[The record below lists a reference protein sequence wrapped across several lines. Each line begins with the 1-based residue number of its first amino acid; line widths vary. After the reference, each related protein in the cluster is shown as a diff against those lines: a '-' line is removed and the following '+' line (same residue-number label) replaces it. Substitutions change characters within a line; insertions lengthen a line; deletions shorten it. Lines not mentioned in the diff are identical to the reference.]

1 MSGRE
6 SITLAPGAGEARVV
20 EGVADV
26 FSLAPG
32 GAQVPL
38 ATLAAGAVVP
48 AAAAQVTIRLVPRI
62 GAVLAAVEGEP
73 SAEETRPFVDA
84 LAARVGGAEGAAL
97 AAAAPDELPAALDAA
112 LLAYG
117 ERLRA
122 EREAQARA
130 SSEYDEDSVGEAY
143 ERARQDIKE
152 PGHTVAER
160 APDPLV
166 ATLETL
172 GRPVGFTVT
181 LPPRSSATPT
191 EAPPE
196 PHPAERLPAIAHAS
210 GVRYRRVRLDG
221 EWEKARTAPFLAF
234 ERGGEDGSRPVALL
248 PTDRGYAL
256 ARPGAQGDPEPLTP
270 ELRGGL
276 EDAAFEF
283 YPPLPRDRAIGW
295 RDVARLALRGT
306 RGLGIWAAATGL
318 AIALLGL
325 LTPVLTNYILGT
337 AVPEGDRGVL
347 VDAAAGLGLAA
358 LLAGG
363 FALVQ
368 YFALSRF
375 VQLATQR
382 VQPAF
387 WDRVLSMPPAFFR
400 DYTAG
405 DLSVRVLAVD
415 ALQQVVNVQV
425 VGAVLA
431 AAFALVYL
439 IVMFS
444 LSWILGLAGLLVVA
458 LTIAIVLRAV
468 DRTQELYA
476 ESIDAQLLGTSWIV
490 QVLTGMS
497 KVRLAEAERRMAA
510 RYLDLVRR
518 QVVPLSRMTGV
529 LGRVQGWLIFVY
541 AGAPAL
547 FFAAIGFDWGGA
559 GSIGPST
566 YVAFST
572 AFVSLFAA
580 VSALT
585 AVVVPVASAR
595 PIFDLLEPL
604 MTNLPEAR
612 SDRADP
618 GRLSG
623 SIELRDVTFRYEP
636 DAPLV
641 LDRLSLKV
649 EPGEMLAL
657 VGATGSGKTTTLR
670 ILLGFDQPEE
680 GQVLFDGRDLRDLDL
695 ALVRSQMG
703 AVLQNGQITRDSILK
718 NILGGT
724 SADEDA
730 AWRAAEAAA
739 LADDIRAMTMGMQT
753 IVEPALLSGGQAQ
766 RVLLARALVRDPSI
780 VLLDEATSAL
790 DNESQH
796 TVTEA
801 LDQLGVTRIV
811 IAHRLSTVRAAD
823 RIVVVDA
830 GRIAEHGTY
839 EELLV
844 ADGAFARLAARQTA

>member
-6 SITLAPGAGEARVV
+6 SVTLSPGGGAVRV
-20 EGVADV
+20 EHGVADV
-26 FSLAPG
+26 FSLAAG
-32 GAQVPL
+32 SVQVPL
-38 ATLAAGAVVP
+38 STLTRGAVVP
-48 AAAAQVTIRLVPRI
+48 AAAGTVTIRVVPRI
-62 GAVLAAVEGEP
+62 GAVLKPLQDGPTAAEVE
-73 SAEETRPFVDA
+73 PFVTA
-84 LAARVGGAEGAAL
+84 LAERIGGEEATAL
-97 AAAAPDELPAALDAA
+97 TAAAPAELPAALDTA
-112 LLAYG
+112 LVAYG
-117 ERLRA
+117 ERLESERA
-122 EREAQARA
+122 AQARTGA
-130 SSEYDEDSVGEAY
+130 GYDEGSIREAY
-143 ERARQDIKE
+143 SRARRDIEE
-152 PGHTVAER
+152 PGHTTRER
-160 APDPLV
+160 ADDALV
-166 ATLETL
+166 AALEAVAA
-172 GRPVGFTVT
+172 PIGFTVS
-181 LPPRSSATPT
+181 LPPRSSVA
-191 EAPPE
+191 AGAHAA
-196 PHPAERLPAIAHAS
+196 HPAERLPAIAHAS
-210 GVRYRRVRLDG
+210 GVRYRRVRLG
-221 EWEKARTAPFLAF
+221 GGWESARTAPFLAF
-234 ERGGEDGSRPVALL
+234 ERDGAGGSRAVALL
-248 PTDRGYAL
+248 PAGRGYAI
-256 ARPGAQGDPEPLTP
+256 ARPGDLDRPVPLTP
-270 ELRGGL
+270 ELRAGL
-276 EDAAFEF
+276 EDIAFEF
-283 YPPLPRDRAIGW
+283 YPPLPRDRPVRA

-306 RGLGIWAAATGL
+306 RGLGAWAAATGL

-337 AVPEGDRGVL
+337 AVPEGDRGIL
-347 VDAAAGLGLAA
+347 VDAAVGLGLAA

-425 VGAVLA
+425 VGAALA
-431 AAFALVYL
+431 AIFALVYL
-439 IVMFS
+439 VVMFS

-458 LTIAIVLRAV
+458 VTIVIILRAI
-468 DRTQELYA
+468 DRVQGLYA
-476 ESIDAQLLGTSWIV
+476 ESIDAQLRGTSWIV
-490 QVLTGMS
+490 QVLTGMG
-497 KVRLAEAERRMAA
+497 KVRLAEAERRMEA

-529 LGRVQGWLIFVY
+529 LGRVQAWLIFVY

-559 GSIGPST
+559 GSISPAT

-572 AFVSLFAA
+572 AYVSLFAA
-580 VSALT
+580 VAALT
-585 AVVVPVASAR
+585 AVIVPVASAR
-595 PIFDLLEPL
+595 PIFDLLQPL
-604 MTNLPEAR
+604 MRSLPEAKT
-612 SDRADP
+612 SRADP

-623 SIELRDVTFRYEP
+623 TIELREVTFRYEP

-641 LDRLSLKV
+641 LDRLSLTV
-649 EPGEMLAL
+649 EPGEMVAL

-670 ILLGFDQPEE
+670 IILGFDEPEE

-724 SADEDA
+724 AGDEAA
-730 AWRAAEAAA
+730 AWEAAEAAA
-739 LADDIRAMTMGMQT
+739 LADDIRAMTMQMQT

-766 RVLLARALVRDPSI
+766 RVLLARALVRNPSI

-823 RIVVVDA
+823 RIIVIDA
-830 GRIAEHGTY
+830 GRIAEEGTY
-839 EELLV
+839 DELL
-844 ADGAFARLAARQTA
+844 AAGGAFSRLAERQTA

>member
-6 SITLAPGAGEARVV
+6 SITLAPGAGAARV
-20 EGVADV
+20 ERGVADV
-26 FSLAPG
+26 FSLAAG

-38 ATLAAGAVVP
+38 ATLEAGAVVP
-48 AAAAQVTIRLVPRI
+48 AAAATTAIRLVPRI
-62 GAVLAAVEGEP
+62 GAVLGAVEGEP
-73 SAEETRPFVDA
+73 SADEVRPFVSA
-84 LAARVGGAEGAAL
+84 LAARVGGAAGAAL
-97 AAAAPDELPAALDAA
+97 AAASPGDLPAALDTA
-112 LLAYG
+112 LGVYA
-117 ERLRA
+117 ERLRS
-122 EREAQARA
+122 ERDAQARA
-130 SSEYDEDSVGEAY
+130 SSDYDEDSVGEAY
-143 ERARQDIKE
+143 SRARQDIEE
-152 PGHTVAER
+152 PEHTVAER
-160 APDPLV
+160 APDQLV
-166 ATLETL
+166 AALEAL
-172 GRPVGFTVT
+172 AEPVGFTVS
-181 LPPRSSATPT
+181 LPPRSSAT
-191 EAPPE
+191 EGPPA

-210 GVRYRRVRLDG
+210 GVRYRQVRLDG
-221 EWEKARTAPFLAF
+221 EWKKARTAPFLAF
-234 ERGGEDGSRPVALL
+234 ERDEQGEPRPVALL

-256 ARPGAQGDPEPLTP
+256 ARPGAQGRPLPLTP
-270 ELRGGL
+270 ELRAGL

-318 AIALLGL
+318 SIALLGL
-325 LTPVLTNYILGT
+325 LTPILTNYILGT

-347 VDAAAGLGLAA
+347 VDAAFGLGLAA

-444 LSWILGLAGLLVVA
+444 LSWILGLAGLLVVGV
-458 LTIAIVLRAV
+458 TIAIVIRAI

-497 KVRLAEAERRMAA
+497 KVRLAEAERRMEA

-547 FFAAIGFDWGGA
+547 FFAAIGFNWGGA

-623 SIELRDVTFRYEP
+623 AIELREVTFRYEP

-641 LDRLSLKV
+641 LDRLTLKV

-695 ALVRSQMG
+695 ALVRTQMG

-766 RVLLARALVRDPSI
+766 RVLLARALVRNPSI

-801 LDQLGVTRIV
+801 LDRLGVTRIV

-823 RIVVVDA
+823 RIVVIDA
-830 GRIAEHGTY
+830 GRIAEQGTY
-839 EELLV
+839 EELL
-844 ADGAFARLAARQTA
+844 AAGGAFTRLAQRQTA